1 MKSNLKHAI
10 FYIIMIGMIIFVAT
24 TLLQSLP
31 SEDVTLS
38 GVFELFE
45 GERVQSFL
53 VEEDNTLNMEIRV
66 VQENGTEASALVVY
80 KLRDLGLFWLSL
92 IHI

>member
-38 GVFELFE
+38 GVIELFE
-45 GERVQSFL
+45 GDRV
-53 VEEDNTLNMEIRV
+53 
-66 VQENGTEASALVVY
+66 
-80 KLRDLGLFWLSL
+80 
-92 IHI
+92 